1 LTIPKSSSS
10 PFSFALL
17 ALIISGEAIF
27 ILPFVLARVFRPTVL
42 EVFDLSNL
50 ELGFIFS
57 VYGIVA
63 FFAYVLGGPL
73 ADKYN
78 ARMLIVIALIST
90 SIGGLF
96 LASIP
101 SYSGMKFLFGF
112 WGMTTILLFWAAL
125 IRATRELG
133 GEKFQGIAFG
143 FLDGGRGL
151 VSALIG
157 TMTVVVFAYFL
168 PLDIELSTLSE
179 RTYALQRVIY
189 FMVVFI
195 VVVSITVF
203 YLLPSKQSKANT
215 SSELSLHKLSQLL
228 RLPTIWL
235 QAVIIICAYVGYK
248 ALSDYTLFAKEVLLF
263 NEIESAQV
271 GGLMLWVRPIA
282 ALGAGLLAVRL
293 KALKLIIASFCI
305 MFLGCLSFAAGLV
318 TAGTV
323 SLFFLAMIS
332 TCTGVFAL
340 RALYFTILKEASVPM
355 ALTGTA
361 VGFISLIGYT
371 PDIFMGPLM
380 GWLLDR
386 NPGALGHQH
395 LFMVLAAFSLLGL
408 VATILFH
415 KFSQGE
421 AMKVD

>member
-1 LTIPKSSSS
+1 MTIPKSSSS

-90 SIGGLF
+90 SVGGLF

-101 SYSGMKFLFGF
+101 SYTGMKFLFGF

-168 PLDIELSTLSE
+168 PLDIELSTSSE

-203 YLLPSKQSKANT
+203 YLLPSKQSKAKT
-215 SSELSLHKLSQLL
+215 SSELFLFTNFHNYSDSQLSGFK
-228 RLPTIWL
+228 
-235 QAVIIICAYVGYK
+235 Q
-248 ALSDYTLFAKEVLLF
+248 LL
-263 NEIESAQV
+263 
-271 GGLMLWVRPIA
+271 
-282 ALGAGLLAVRL
+282 
-293 KALKLIIASFCI
+293 
-305 MFLGCLSFAAGLV
+305 
-318 TAGTV
+318 
-323 SLFFLAMIS
+323 
-332 TCTGVFAL
+332 
-340 RALYFTILKEASVPM
+340 
-355 ALTGTA
+355 
-361 VGFISLIGYT
+361 
-371 PDIFMGPLM
+371 
-380 GWLLDR
+380 
-386 NPGALGHQH
+386 
-395 LFMVLAAFSLLGL
+395 
-408 VATILFH
+408 
-415 KFSQGE
+415 
-421 AMKVD
+421 